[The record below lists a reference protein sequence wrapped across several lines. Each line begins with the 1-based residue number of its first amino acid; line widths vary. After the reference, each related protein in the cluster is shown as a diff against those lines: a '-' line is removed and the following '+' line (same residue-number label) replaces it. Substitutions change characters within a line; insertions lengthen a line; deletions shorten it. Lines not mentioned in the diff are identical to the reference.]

1 MHTHPLSGNPMA
13 SIPRA
18 LRRIPGKRL
27 AWSAAALTLIVLLP
41 DLAFALAGQVAHA
54 AWFVIHTVVGVLEL
68 SIEFLVEWA
77 FHVPRYTAQLI
88 TAWILLFMFLLLAVW
103 AARRWLLP
111 ALRERTPDDDSA
123 IQ

>member
-1 MHTHPLSGNPMA
+1 MYIHTLSENPMV

-18 LRRIPGKRL
+18 LRRIPGKHL
-27 AWSAAALTLIVLLP
+27 AWSAAALAFIILLP
-41 DLAFALAGQVAHA
+41 DLAFALVGQVAHA
-54 AWFVIHTVVGVLEL
+54 AWFVIHTVIGVLEL

-88 TAWILLFMFLLLAVW
+88 TAWILLFMFLLLVVW

-111 ALRERTPDDDSA
+111 AQCERTPDDDSA
-123 IQ
+123 PE